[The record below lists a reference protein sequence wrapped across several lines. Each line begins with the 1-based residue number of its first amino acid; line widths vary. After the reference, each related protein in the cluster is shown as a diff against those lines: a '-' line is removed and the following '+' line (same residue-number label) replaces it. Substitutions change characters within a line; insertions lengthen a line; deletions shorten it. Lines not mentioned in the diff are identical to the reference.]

1 MYIQSNA
8 DSVMFVG
15 IALQGM
21 TVERQPIGTRGT
33 FNTSGPGRHTMR
45 VHSMEHRQRG
55 LALQAQ
61 KLTLNVID
69 RAVGNTDMVSV
80 Y

>member
-1 MYIQSNA
+1 MFIESNA
-8 DSVMFVG
+8 NSVMVVG
-15 IALQGM
+15 IALQGL
-21 TVERQPIGTRGT
+21 TIERQRTGTRGT
-33 FNTSGPGRHTMR
+33 FNTSGPGQHTMR